1 MCLLEGDSVKFVY
14 AIVKL
19 TFNHMDHTMDQ
30 EIVLIKQFDSSIFA
44 SICKAIKIWQ
54 NCKIGQWGLRLW
66 QITLKGLECAIE
78 SQFDQVLNIEL
89 DHMIEAGLIR
99 TTRPTHYHVLFDEV
113 GFSADYPLEL
123 VHSLSY
129 VY

>member
-44 SICKAIKIWQ
+44 SICKAIKI
-54 NCKIGQWGLRLW
+54 
-66 QITLKGLECAIE
+66 
-78 SQFDQVLNIEL
+78 
-89 DHMIEAGLIR
+89 
-99 TTRPTHYHVLFDEV
+99 
-113 GFSADYPLEL
+113 
-123 VHSLSY
+123 
-129 VY
+129 